1 ISRPSASVLS
11 ISTVCPEALVAMSPG
26 LTALPPGMFST
37 AAIRP
42 TTCRRSFSCDA
53 RVSAASTA
61 AAPDMSN
68 FISSMPG
75 GSLRE
80 MPPESNVT
88 PLPTSTTG
96 GCRAPVPRYSST
108 MKRGGCGPAHG
119 ACEHP
124 LELRQ
129 RRLLPGFEILDPIER
144 GAGELRDR
152 AAEIVVVELPRVRE
166 VDRHRATADPRARQR
181 RRRRGPR
188 LAPAPARKALLGPEP
203 GEQHARG
210 LDAGQIADEQ
220 RVAGAS
226 GEVPAREQPFQRA
239 A

>member
-1 ISRPSASVLS
+1 
-11 ISTVCPEALVAMSPG
+11 MSPG
-26 LTALPPGMFST
+26 FTALPPGMFST

-96 GCRAPVPRYSST
+96 GCPAPRPRYSST
-108 MKRGGCGPAHG
+108 MKRGG
-119 ACEHP
+119 
-124 LELRQ
+124 
-129 RRLLPGFEILDPIER
+129 
-144 GAGELRDR
+144 GELRDR
-152 AAEIVVVELPRVRE
+152 AAEIVVVELPRVRA
-166 VDRHRATADPRARQR
+166 VDRHRATADPRARGR

>member
-1 ISRPSASVLS
+1 MSRPSASVLS
-11 ISTVCPEALVAMSPG
+11 ISTVCPEALVAISPG
-26 LTALPPGMFST
+26 FTALPPGMFST
-37 AAIRP
+37 AAMRP

-96 GCRAPVPRYSST
+96 GC
-108 MKRGGCGPAHG
+108 PAHG

-129 RRLLPGFEILDPIER
+129 RRLLPGFEIVDPIER

-152 AAEIVVVELPRVRE
+152 AAEIVVVELPRVRA